1 VTHYQYD
8 PNGHLTRVTA
18 PNGAETA
25 YQVDPRGR
33 VTQESGPDRGMLAA
47 TYDAADQPLTHT
59 DARGVTRTFQ
69 YDALG
74 RLTAIAYPDGAE
86 DVSLSYDTC
95 PFGRGRLCT
104 VTDAAGTTEYAY
116 DAYGNLT
123 AKTDTREGV
132 AYTQTYQY
140 DASHQRTALTLPSG
154 RTVTYTRDGAAR
166 LGALATTVNGLAQPV
181 LSDVRYNAA
190 GQVVARTYGNGLTD
204 TRRYDL
210 QGRLTRQ
217 TLDAADETL
226 LAYDAAGN
234 VQSRTATTHAAAY
247 AYDALHRLTAQ
258 TDTATTAYTYDPSG
272 NRLSAD
278 HAGTLHPY
286 TYQPQSNR
294 LATLDGQALTH
305 DPAGHLTQDAQ
316 GRTHTYN
323 QAGRLTAVH
332 QGATLIAAYT
342 YGADGRRSHK
352 RVGTAVTVFLYDPD
366 GRLLAE
372 AAADGTPIRDYL
384 WHDDV
389 PVAQIDAMGTDTLTY
404 LHPDHLGTPRL
415 GTDAT
420 ATPVWRWEGDAFG
433 DTPPD
438 EDPDANGQ
446 STTVHLRFP
455 GQYFDAE
462 TGRHENWFRY
472 YDPQIGRYIT
482 SDPIGLQ
489 GGLNTYGYAGENPLS
504 NIDPT
509 GLQVAVPIPLPA
521 VVPRPIPFP
530 IEPVLPIPYN
540 FRPDLTDEEKEFC
553 RKERKACAKICEEA
567 MDDPDQCN
575 VYGGSIEKCI
585 RGCLPYI
592 CGGNRV

>member
-1 VTHYQYD
+1 MT
-8 PNGHLTRVTA
+8 
-18 PNGAETA
+18 
-25 YQVDPRGR
+25 
-33 VTQESGPDRGMLAA
+33 
-47 TYDAADQPLTHT
+47 
-59 DARGVTRTFQ
+59 
-69 YDALG
+69 
-74 RLTAIAYPDGAE
+74 
-86 DVSLSYDTC
+86 
-95 PFGRGRLCT
+95 
-104 VTDAAGTTEYAY
+104 
-116 DAYGNLT
+116 
-123 AKTDTREGV
+123 
-132 AYTQTYQY
+132 
-140 DASHQRTALTLPSG
+140 
-154 RTVTYTRDGAAR
+154 
-166 LGALATTVNGLAQPV
+166 
-181 LSDVRYNAA
+181 
-190 GQVVARTYGNGLTD
+190 
-204 TRRYDL
+204 
-210 QGRLTRQ
+210 
-217 TLDAADETL
+217 
-226 LAYDAAGN
+226 AGN

-247 AYDALHRLTAQ
+247 AYDALDRLTAQ

-352 RVGTAVTVFLYDPD
+352 RVGAAVTVFLYDPD

-372 AAADGTPIRDYL
+372 ARADGTPIRDYL

-433 DTPPD
+433 ASPPD

-472 YDPQIGRYIT
+472 YDPKLGRYVT
-482 SDPIGLQ
+482 SDPIGLD
-489 GGLNTYGYAGENPLS
+489 GGLNTYLYANANPLTYA
-504 NIDPT
+504 DPE
-509 GLQVAVPIPLPA
+509 GLEAVIPWPGPAAGAGAGAAGAGGLAAGAAVAGAGLAGYGIGSLIYPH
-521 VVPRPIPFP
+521 
-530 IEPVLPIPYN
+530 IEPTITRAVDYCLSDDDETDDNCEALYQSILSTCAGLSGRKK
-540 FRPDLTDEEKEFC
+540 FRCF
-553 RKERKACAKICEEA
+553 EA
-567 MDDPDQCN
+567 ARIARDQC
-575 VYGGSIEKCI
+575 YAE
-585 RGCLPYI
+585 RG
-592 CGGNRV
+592 R